1 MNDGN
6 TMDITE
12 FTQYL
17 YERPIDGEEWYFSDG
32 HEDLSL
38 QKDQLVRLAAQA
50 FKGAAKAAN
59 QFDEKQVC
67 MGLRYLVNPS
77 CGPIPYLYLDASID
91 FSIRSNAITSM
102 QDLFRNLFA
111 KLSNKNALY
120 RACGG
125 LPLSYRE
132 TCYMWWEMFP
142 RHGVPR
148 RADME
153 ETDTVICQTIS
164 SILEIDNLACQ
175 ESALHGLGHW
185 YSSRPDEVSEAIK
198 SFLPHAPVALKE
210 YAIDAMRGRV
220 Q

>member
-1 MNDGN
+1 MNDGK
-6 TMDITE
+6 TMNITE
-12 FTQYL
+12 FARYL
-17 YERPIDGEEWYFSDG
+17 YERPIDGTEWYFSDE
-32 HEDLSL
+32 HEDLNL
-38 QKDQLVRLAAQA
+38 QKDQLVQLAAQA
-50 FKGAAKAAN
+50 FSDVAKAAN

-77 CGPIPYLYLDASID
+77 CSPIPYLYLDASID
-91 FSIRSNAITSM
+91 FSIRSNAIMSM
-102 QDLFRNLFA
+102 QALFQNLFA
-111 KLSNKNALY
+111 NLSSEHALY
-120 RACGG
+120 QASGG
-125 LPLSYRE
+125 SPLSYRE

-153 ETDTVICQTIS
+153 ETDAIICQTIS

-185 YSSRPDEVSEAIK
+185 FSSRPNEVSEAIK

-210 YAIDAMRGRV
+210 YAINAMQGRV